1 MSSPSEQER
10 LVYAMEDLT
19 DRLESVETEMQ
30 KLSDGLFHNEYVP
43 PENGAGTPEMLA
55 ADAMTGTA
63 DQTDTSP
70 KSMLQRHMTNHG
82 VPTHLVLFD
91 DSDKQEDRV
100 WFKEQFSEMDDGQ
113 LESFREYTMEM
124 NHVDVDKWVEEN
136 GNTFPDG
143 FVVDYDSIE
152 ELQS

>member
-1 MSSPSEQER
+1 MSSPSDQER

-43 PENGAGTPEMLA
+43 PENGTEAPEVPA

-63 DQTDTSP
+63 DQSDTSP
-70 KSMLQRHMTNHG
+70 KAILQRHMTNHG
-82 VPTHLVLFD
+82 VPTHLLLFD
-91 DSDKQEDRV
+91 DSDKQDEQV
-100 WFKEQFSEMDDGQ
+100 WFKEQFSEMNDSQ
-113 LESFREYTMEM
+113 LEAFREYTMEVD
-124 NHVDVDKWVEEN
+124 HVEVDKWVEEN

-143 FVVDYDSIE
+143 FVVQHEAIDGLVE
-152 ELQS
+152 